1 PASWAAIAMVFAP
14 VDGCDSTEEM
24 MLMKIVPGNLLKLIL
39 VLGLLFGFHTTAS
52 AQRIRVITTVPDL
65 ADITK
70 QIGKQMVEVESL
82 TRGVEFMH
90 AVPVKPS
97 FVPKLNRAQVLVVM
111 GLDLEGSW
119 LPALHEVA
127 GNPKIMPG
135 QTGYIDCS
143 TGVNVL
149 EVPKT
154 LDRAEGDVHPRGNP
168 HYNLDPLN
176 GRIIARNIADGLSRN
191 FPQHTAIFEKNLV
204 EYLGELNKA
213 ITRWEAMA
221 VPLKDVK
228 VVAYHRDWSYFASRF
243 GMQMIGSIE
252 TKPGIEPTPNHLISL
267 ARRMQQ
273 EKAQIIIYGPQSD
286 RFPRQLAQ
294 QTGAI
299 VVRLQSIAGALP
311 ETDTYI
317 KFIDY
322 NLRSLLSAVKK
333 E

>member
-1 PASWAAIAMVFAP
+1 MKSGYSHLFKAI
-14 VDGCDSTEEM
+14 
-24 MLMKIVPGNLLKLIL
+24 LIV
-39 VLGLLFGFHTTAS
+39 GLLFASDSPVS

-70 QIGKQMVEVESL
+70 QIGKEVVEVESL

-97 FVPKLNRAQVLVVM
+97 FVPKLNRAEVLVVM
-111 GLDLEGSW
+111 GLDLESSW
-119 LPALHEVA
+119 LPALLEVA
-127 GNPKIMPG
+127 SNPKTMPG

-143 TGVNVL
+143 IGVNVM
-149 EVPKT
+149 EMPKT

-191 FPQHTAIFEKNLV
+191 FPQHKSAFSKNLDA
-204 EYLGELNKA
+204 YLTELNQA
-213 ITRWEAMA
+213 IASWEAMA
-221 VPLKDVK
+221 TPLKDVR
-228 VVAYHRDWSYFASRF
+228 VVAYHRDWSYFANRF
-243 GMQMIGSIE
+243 GMQIIGSIE
-252 TKPGIEPTPNHLISL
+252 TKPGIEPTPNHLVSL
-267 ARRMQQ
+267 AQRMQQ

-294 QTGAI
+294 QTGAT

-322 NLRSLLSAVKK
+322 NLRTLLSAVKK
-333 E
+333 G

>member
-1 PASWAAIAMVFAP
+1 
-14 VDGCDSTEEM
+14 M
-24 MLMKIVPGNLLKLIL
+24 MLMKTGHRNLFKLIL
-39 VLGLLFGFHTTAS
+39 VLGLLFGLHPAAS

-97 FVPKLNRAQVLVVM
+97 FVPKLNRAEVLVLM
-111 GLDLEGSW
+111 GLDLESSW
-119 LPALHEVA
+119 LPALLEVA
-127 GNPKIMPG
+127 SNPKIMPG
-135 QTGYIDCS
+135 QAGHIDCS
-143 TGVNVL
+143 TGVNVM

-176 GRIIARNIADGLSRN
+176 GRIIARNIAGGLSRN
-191 FPQHTAIFEKNLV
+191 FPQHKAIFEKNLN

-213 ITRWEAMA
+213 IAHWEAMSA
-221 VPLKDVK
+221 PLKDVK
-228 VVAYHRDWSYFASRF
+228 VVAYHRDWSYFANRF
-243 GMQMIGSIE
+243 GLQIIGSIE
-252 TKPGIEPTPNHLISL
+252 TKPGIEPTPNHLVSL
-267 ARRMQQ
+267 AQKMQQ

-294 QTGAI
+294 QTGAT
-299 VVRLQSIAGALP
+299 VVRLQSTAGALP

-322 NLRSLLSAVKK
+322 NLRSLLGTVKK
-333 E
+333 G